1 MTFDNLQPYKATY
14 KGKPA
19 WKEIESMKSSMSTDD
34 IKDKKKDKK
43 GDDKGSKLTFNSKAY
58 KKYNST
64 KSLAERILKSN
75 SEGNRFI
82 VNDML

>member
-1 MTFDNLQPYKATY
+1 MRAAPDTSSKD
-14 KGKPA
+14 
-19 WKEIESMKSSMSTDD
+19 KS
-34 IKDKKKDKK
+34 KDKKKGEPEK
-43 GDDKGSKLTFNSKAY
+43 GAKLTFNSKAY

-82 VNDML
+82 INEML